1 MSTPRVS
8 IIIPTYN
15 RSALLVETLESVFAQ
30 TCQDFEIIVV
40 NDGST
45 DDTAAVLGKYG
56 ARLHCVHQANAGLNA
71 ARNAALKIARGEF
84 FALLDDDD
92 LWEPHKLELSLAL
105 ADRFPRA
112 AFVFSNFSI
121 LRDGQKISRDGL
133 HTWHP
138 TTQWHE
144 IFVHRHR
151 FSAAD
156 LDIAAQPAGQIE
168 DREFDVYEGDV
179 YDASLEGPW
188 VLPAASLVRRSAVPA
203 GLEFCAQDPT
213 CGDWEYF
220 ARLSKH
226 GGALFVDLDIAI
238 NRSHETAG
246 RLTRM
251 PRQLQLARRAAMTER
266 VWLADDEYLGHSG
279 ERARATLHGC
289 LTRLARAQLLAGN
302 AVAARE
308 ALGRAA
314 ALGEHRTAAEWMTYC
329 AAHIPGSGPSLRA
342 LRRLMLARG

>member
-8 IIIPTYN
+8 VVIPTYN

-30 TCQDFEIIVV
+30 SCRDFEVIVV

-45 DDTAAVLGKYG
+45 DDTAAVLAKYG
-56 ARLHCVHQANAGLNA
+56 ERLRVVHQANAGLNA
-71 ARNAALKIARGEF
+71 ARNAALAIARGEF

-112 AFVFSNFSI
+112 ALVFSNFSI
-121 LRDGQKISRDGL
+121 LRDGRKITRDGL
-133 HTWHP
+133 HTWRP
-138 TTQWHE
+138 THWHE
-144 IFVHRHR
+144 VFLHRHR

-156 LDIAAQPAGQIE
+156 LQCTPPLRPDE
-168 DREFDVYEGDV
+168 TLEFDVYEGDV
-179 YDASLEGPW
+179 YETSLDAPW
-188 VLPAASLVRRSAVPA
+188 VLPAASLVRRAAVPA
-203 GLEFCAQDPT
+203 GLQFNAQDST

-220 ARLSKH
+220 ARLSRPC
-226 GGALFVDLDIAI
+226 GALFIDLDIAV

-251 PRQLQLARRAAMTER
+251 PRQLQIARRIAMTER
-266 VWLADDEYLGHSG
+266 LWLADAAFMEHSG
-279 ERARATLHGC
+279 ARVHATLHEC
-289 LTRLARAQLLAGN
+289 LMKLARVELLSGDGR
-302 AVAARE
+302 AARQ

-314 ALGEHRTAAEWMTYC
+314 QLDGPDPGERRLLQVAA
-329 AAHIPGSGPSLRA
+329 AIPGAGQALRA
-342 LRRLMLARG
+342 LRRLMPARG